1 MSIMTI
7 DAATYRYIRGDTF
20 DRYVRNGMT
29 KAEAAQKA
37 QELMDSAF
45 VCDDPAYQTDYQWD
59 FHNPEANRWFD
70 ETQLKPQTS

>member
-29 KAEAAQKA
+29 KAEAAQKV

-45 VCDDPAYQTDYQWD
+45 VCSDVMLDQDFQWD
-59 FHNPEANRWFD
+59 QHSPEANRWYD
-70 ETQLKPQTS
+70 DTKLTGSQS